1 MSTETEAGKIQ
12 YHQGFYAAVKA
23 EYKFRDDMLYWK
35 DHELGEL
42 PVRPDLVIAKGSA
55 EPLTDPIGS
64 FFRKRNVLEYKSPED
79 GLTIDDFDKTH
90 GYAFLYKSLFP
101 GVAFEDMTVSIF
113 RHGYPRELVKA
124 LMKRGFDVEQAFP
137 GIYHV
142 TSQTM
147 LPTQLVVFSRLAEGT
162 YPGMKILAKNARAED
177 VKQFLASITGESHM
191 IEYATAILQVSIAA
205 NPELFEKIKKED
217 GVMNA
222 AVQRLFAEEIN
233 ERWNA
238 GKAKGMEEGEAVG
251 REKDA
256 IEMLKDDMPEDKIA
270 KYTQL
275 TIERIKELRDRLMNS
290 AAAL

>member
-23 EYKFRDDMLYWK
+23 EYKARGDMLYWK
-35 DHELGEL
+35 DHELGEM
-42 PVRPDLVIAKGSA
+42 PVRPDLVIAKGGE

-90 GYAFLYKSLFP
+90 GYAFLYKSLFR
-101 GVAFEDMTVSIF
+101 GVTFEDMTVSIF

-124 LMKRGFDVEQAFP
+124 LEKRGFHVKQAFP
-137 GIYHV
+137 GILHV

-147 LPTQLVVFSRLAEGT
+147 LPTQLVVISRLAEGS
-162 YPGMKILAKNARAED
+162 YPGMKILAKNARMED
-177 VKQFLASITGESHM
+177 VKRFLGSITDDRLM
-191 IEYATAILQVSIAA
+191 VEYATAILQVSIAA
-205 NPELFEKIKKED
+205 NQELFERIKKEES
-217 GVMNA
+217 VMNA
-222 AVQRLFAEEIN
+222 AVERLFAKEIDAK
-233 ERWNA
+233 WND
-238 GKAKGMEEGEAVG
+238 GRDKGRAEGEALG

-256 IEMLKDDMPEDKIA
+256 IEMLKDDMPEAKIA

-275 TIERIKELRDRLMNS
+275 TFERIKELKKTLMNS
-290 AAAL
+290 AAVL